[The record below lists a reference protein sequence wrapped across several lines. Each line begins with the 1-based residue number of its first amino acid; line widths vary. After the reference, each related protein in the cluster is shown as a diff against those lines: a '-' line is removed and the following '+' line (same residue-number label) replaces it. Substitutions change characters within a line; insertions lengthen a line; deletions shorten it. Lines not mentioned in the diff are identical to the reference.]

1 MDKQYQIYVCEFDW
15 YDEYE
20 DEEHHTYTAVMGD
33 SFADVMQAIDHLFP
47 YVDNVTIHQ
56 YHEQRFLFLN
66 KPLFTHLLESEY
78 GLEDYGEEATVKA
91 DDLDDAFAKAV
102 AAEFGECPDE
112 EDEDDVGA
120 TPESANDHYPSWS
133 NHGEIPVTDE
143 EDARWNEMG
152 HALERCSYY

>member
-20 DEEHHTYTAVMGD
+20 NEEHHTYTMAMGE
-33 SFADVMQAIDHLFP
+33 SFSDVMQAIDHRFP

-66 KPLFTHLLESEY
+66 KTLVTHLLESEY

-91 DDLDDAFAKAV
+91 EDVDDGEWSEDD
-102 AAEFGECPDE
+102 DN
-112 EDEDDVGA
+112 DVGA
-120 TPESANDHYPSWS
+120 TPESANDHYRSWS